1 MDGWVGRGK
10 GEEGR
15 GGGFYLSSVTN
26 LHGYRCSSSGK
37 ESGSV

>member
-1 MDGWVGRGK
+1 MGRKREGGRGK
-10 GEEGR
+10 GGV
-15 GGGFYLSSVTN
+15 FFLSSVTN